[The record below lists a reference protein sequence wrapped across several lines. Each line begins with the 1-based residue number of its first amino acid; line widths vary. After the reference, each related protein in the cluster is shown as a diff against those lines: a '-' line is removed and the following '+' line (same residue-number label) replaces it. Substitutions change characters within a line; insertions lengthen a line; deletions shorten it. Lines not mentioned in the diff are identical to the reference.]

1 MALVRIV
8 IATPSVIEQVRLE
21 RLLSVHPDI
30 EIIAQV
36 RDLSAAYSKIEE
48 TLPNAV
54 LVSSLFAAAAEYSCM
69 VSLFHAVETAPILI
83 CGTFLQEDEAV
94 LRSGPIHLATVTTQM
109 SSNDIHKTIHAAIM
123 PKPKSAPIL
132 ARTVPKRPI
141 DADKIVL
148 IGASTGGID
157 ALTNILSAFPAN
169 CPPTAIVQ
177 HTGRNFSETLVRL
190 LNKRC
195 AAEVVMAQTGVA
207 MQAGRVC
214 LAGGIDGHL
223 RFDIGAKIICVV
235 QSGPDVSGHSPSID
249 EMFASALPIAPR
261 LIAVLLTG
269 MGRDGALGLKNLR
282 AAGAQTIGQDEAS
295 SVVYG
300 MPRVAYEI
308 GAVETQMALDNIGPE
323 LMLRCSGAPPRR
335 LLKRST

>member
-21 RLLSVHPDI
+21 RLLSPFSDFQ
-30 EIIAQV
+30 IIAQV

-48 TLPNAV
+48 TLPDVV
-54 LVSSLFAAAAEYSCM
+54 LVSSLFAQAPEYPCM

-83 CGTFLQEDEAV
+83 CGTFLQEDAAV
-94 LRSGPIHLATVTTQM
+94 LRAGAVGLAAVTTQM
-109 SSNDIHKTIHAAIM
+109 SSAEIYATIHATLL
-123 PKPKSAPIL
+123 PKSKRSIISPYAP
-132 ARTVPKRPI
+132 PKLPI
-141 DADKIVL
+141 AADKIVL

-157 ALTNILSAFPAN
+157 ALTNILSSFPAN

-190 LNKRC
+190 LNNRC
-195 AAEVVMAQTGVA
+195 PAEVVMAQTGVT

-223 RFDIGAKIICVV
+223 RFDIGTEITCVV
-235 QSGPDVSGHSPSID
+235 QSGPDVSGHTPSID
-249 EMFASALPIAPR
+249 EMFTAAMPIAHR
-261 LIAVLLTG
+261 VIAVLLTG
-269 MGRDGALGLKNLR
+269 MGRDGALGLQTLR

-323 LMLRCSGAPPRR
+323 LMLRCRAMPPRR
-335 LLKRST
+335 ALLRFK

>member
-1 MALVRIV
+1 MASVRIV

-21 RLLSVHPDI
+21 RLLSAHPDI

-48 TLPNAV
+48 TLPNVV
-54 LVSSLFAAAAEYSCM
+54 LMSSIFAQTAEYTCMISLFR
-69 VSLFHAVETAPILI
+69 AVEAASILI
-83 CGTFLQEDEAV
+83 CGTFLQEDDAV
-94 LRSGPIHLATVTTQM
+94 LGQSGAHVGTISTKM
-109 SSNDIHKTIHAAIM
+109 SAAEIRQTIQAAAA
-123 PKPKSAPIL
+123 PKPKRMTTFPLLAPKL
-132 ARTVPKRPI
+132 PI
-141 DADKIVL
+141 AADKIVL

-157 ALTNILSAFPAN
+157 ALTNILSSFPAN

-190 LNKRC
+190 LNNRC

-207 MQAGRVC
+207 MRAGRVC

-223 RFDIGAKIICVV
+223 RFEIGEKITCLV
-235 QSGPDVSGHSPSID
+235 QQGPDVSGHTPSID
-249 EMFASALPIAPR
+249 EMFLSAVPIASKV
-261 LIAVLLTG
+261 IAVLLTG
-269 MGRDGALGLKNLR
+269 MGRDGALGLQSLR

-300 MPRVAYEI
+300 MPRVAFEI
-308 GAVETQMALDNIGPE
+308 GAVETQMALDKIGPE
-323 LMLRCSGAPPRR
+323 LMLRCSDTTRHRVLA
-335 LLKRST
+335 RST

>member
-1 MALVRIV
+1 MGLVRIV

-21 RLLSVHPDI
+21 RLLSAHSDI

-48 TLPNAV
+48 TMPSVV
-54 LVSSLFAAAAEYSCM
+54 LVSSIFALAPEYPCM
-69 VSLFHAVETAPILI
+69 ESLFRAVETAPILI
-83 CGTFLQEDEAV
+83 GGTFSQEDAAALKVASSHQAV
-94 LRSGPIHLATVTTQM
+94 VTTQM
-109 SSNDIHKTIHAAIM
+109 TSAEIHRIIGATLM
-123 PKPKSAPIL
+123 PKRDKPKAT
-132 ARTVPKRPI
+132 AFAVPKLPI
-141 DADKIVL
+141 AADKIVL

-207 MQAGRVC
+207 MQVGRVC

-223 RFDIGAKIICVV
+223 RFEIGAKTTCVV
-235 QSGPDVSGHSPSID
+235 HSGPDVSGHTPSID
-249 EMFASALPIAPR
+249 EMFLSALPMAQR
-261 LIAVLLTG
+261 VIAVLLTG
-269 MGRDGALGLKNLR
+269 MGRDGALGLQSLR

-300 MPRVAYEI
+300 MPRVAFEI
-308 GAVETQMALDNIGPE
+308 GAVEHQMALDQIGPE
-323 LMLRCSGAPPRR
+323 LMLRCSANAPRR
-335 LLKRST
+335 ALLRST

>member
-1 MALVRIV
+1 MPSVRIV

-21 RLLSVHPDI
+21 RLLSVLPDI

-48 TLPNAV
+48 TMPHAV
-54 LVSSLFAAAAEYSCM
+54 LVSSIFARAAEYPCM

-83 CGTFLQEDEAV
+83 CGTFLQEDDAV
-94 LRSGPIHLATVTTQM
+94 LRAGSAHFGAVRTQM
-109 SSNDIHKTIHAAIM
+109 TSDEISQTIRAAIQPR
-123 PKPKSAPIL
+123 PKNAPIL
-132 ARTVPKRPI
+132 STAGPKLSI
-141 DADKIVL
+141 AADKIIL

-157 ALTNILSAFPAN
+157 ALTNILSSFPAN

-190 LNKRC
+190 LNNRC
-195 AAEVVMAQTGVA
+195 AAEVVMAETGVA
-207 MQAGRVC
+207 MRAGRIC

-223 RFDIGAKIICVV
+223 RFDIGAKITCVV
-235 QSGPDVSGHSPSID
+235 QQGADVSGHTPSID
-249 EMFASALPIAPR
+249 EMFTAALPIAPR
-261 LIAVLLTG
+261 VIAVLLTG
-269 MGRDGALGLKNLR
+269 MGRDGALGLQSLR

-308 GAVETQMALDNIGPE
+308 GAVETQMALDQIGPE
-323 LMLRCSGAPPRR
+323 LMHRCRAAQPRR
-335 LLKRST
+335 ALMRSS